1 VRRAYQFSRKPQ
13 VNAYGR
19 EACPYV
25 AAAGGRLK
33 PQGFDKNFVV
43 IGENIHATRVLL
55 RPGKHVVTAPSGEEA
70 ICYISTTGETRYV
83 VIQEEIKRRQD
94 YQEGRVKHV
103 AVAVRD
109 AMSGVEPLAR
119 EGKEYLRTLA
129 ELQIKTGADF
139 LDINV
144 DEVSLRH
151 KEQLAAMC
159 WVVRFMEGLSSIPLS
174 IDSSNVDTI
183 RAGIEACEGKAGPPM
198 LNSASLER
206 LEALDLAKERNLP
219 VIVTAAGDS
228 GMPQDSEQRIA
239 NASRIIEA
247 ALAKG
252 IPIESLYVDTLVFP
266 ISVDIQFGN
275 HYLEATRQLRAK
287 YGDKI
292 HLTGGLSN
300 VSFGLPCRRLVNEV
314 FINLAV
320 EAGVDSGIVD
330 SVANDLNRIFIADKT
345 SAPYQL
351 TRDMLLGLD
360 RNCKSFLRAYRKGE
374 LEPVVAR

>member
-1 VRRAYQFSRKPQ
+1 MR
-13 VNAYGR
+13 
-19 EACPYV
+19 
-25 AAAGGRLK
+25 
-33 PQGFDKNFVV
+33 PQGFDKDFVV
-43 IGENIHATRVLL
+43 IGENLHATRVLL

-70 ICYISTTGETRYV
+70 IRYTSTSRETHYL
-83 VIQEEIKRRQD
+83 VIPEEFKRRQD

-109 AMSGVEPLAR
+109 AMSGAEPSASD
-119 EGKEYLRTLA
+119 GKEYLRTLA
-129 ELQIKTGADF
+129 ERQITTGADF

-151 KEQLAAMC
+151 HEQVAAMC
-159 WVVRFMEGLSSIPLS
+159 WLVRFIEGLSPIPLS
-174 IDSSNVDTI
+174 IDSSNIDTI
-183 RAGIEACEGKAGPPM
+183 RAGVEACEGKAGPPM

-228 GMPQDSEQRIA
+228 GMPQDAEQRIA

-247 ALAKG
+247 ALAKS
-252 IPIESLYVDTLVFP
+252 IPVERLYVDTLVFP
-266 ISVDIQFGN
+266 ISVDIQFVN
-275 HYLEATRQLRAK
+275 HYLEATRRLRAK
-287 YGDKI
+287 YGGKI

-330 SVANDLNRIFIADKT
+330 SVANDLNQIFVADKT
-345 SAPYQL
+345 SKPYQL

-360 RNCKSFLRAYRKGE
+360 RNCKNFLRAYRKGE
-374 LEPVVAR
+374 LEPVIAR